1 MSLLAGLT
9 TAQDI
14 KKEVDSVGTSGPLDS
29 GIYLG
34 AVTMAYLEQSKGG
47 AVAVVLSIK
56 TESGREIRNNK
67 LWVQSGTAK
76 GSKNFYLDK
85 DGKKNYLPGFTAANG
100 LALLTSGKELS
111 ELTPED
117 KTIKIYNFE
126 AKADVPT
133 KVAVLTELLD
143 KEIYVGVI
151 RQTVDKNVQDANG
164 NYVPGGETRD
174 ENELDKFWRQRD
186 KLTTA
191 EILAGATE
199 PAFFETWEAKW
210 TGVTKMKAKGA
221 AAGGAP
227 AAKAA
232 SASAGAPVESLFN

>member
-14 KKEVDSVGTSGPLDS
+14 KPEVDSVGTSGPLDS

-34 AVTMAYLEQSKGG
+34 TVAMAYLEESKGG
-47 AVAVVLSIK
+47 AVAVVLTIK
-56 TESGREIRNNK
+56 TDCGRELRNQK

-76 GSKNFYLDK
+76 GRKNFYLDK
-85 DGKKNYLPGFTAANG
+85 EGKKNYLPGFTTANS
-100 LALLTSGKELS
+100 LALLAAGKELS
-111 ELTPED
+111 QLTPED

-126 AKADVPT
+126 AGADVPT
-133 KVAVLTELLD
+133 QVPVLTELLD
-143 KEIYVGVI
+143 KQVYVGVI
-151 RQTVDKNVQDANG
+151 RQTVDKNVKDANG
-164 NYVPGGETRD
+164 NYVPSGETRD

-199 PAFFETWEAKW
+199 PAFYNTWEAKW
-210 TGVTKMKAKGA
+210 AGVTKSKAKGA
-221 AAGGAP
+221 ATGGAP
-227 AAKAA
+227 VAKAA
-232 SASAGAPVESLFN
+232 AAGGPVESLFN